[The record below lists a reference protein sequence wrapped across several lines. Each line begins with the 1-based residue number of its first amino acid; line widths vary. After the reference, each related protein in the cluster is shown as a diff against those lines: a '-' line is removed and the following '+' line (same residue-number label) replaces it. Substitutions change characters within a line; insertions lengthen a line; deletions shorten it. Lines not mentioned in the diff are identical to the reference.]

1 MKLSPPKKVTFWVAV
16 VIGLIG
22 LVAGLVPIPM
32 VSPFAFWLV
41 VVAFVILALA
51 NLLEGL

>member
-1 MKLSPPKKVTFWVAV
+1 MKLSAPKQVTFWVAV

-22 LVAGLVPIPM
+22 LIAYIVPIPM
-32 VSPFAFWLV
+32 VSPFAFWV
-41 VVAFVILALA
+41 VVLGFVILALA

>member
-1 MKLSPPKKVTFWVAV
+1 MRLSPPKQVTFWVAV
-16 VIGLIG
+16 VIGLVG
-22 LVAGLVPIPM
+22 LVAGLVPIPV

-41 VVAFVILALA
+41 VVGFVILALG